1 MAVGTLL
8 NFDQSRGFGFV
19 AVDDGEED
27 VFLHASV
34 FHGDLTTLI
43 PGTRVDF
50 QAVNSERGRKALVA
64 RPVAEGVAAS
74 VGQAVPSG
82 PESHVADR
90 DQMCDVLSQAEF
102 GKELTELLLN
112 KVPSLTGQQICQIR
126 QNVLAF
132 ASVKGWVDE

>member
-43 PGTRVDF
+43 PGARVDF

-64 RPVAEGVAAS
+64 RPVAEGPAS
-74 VGQAVPSG
+74 LRQAVPSR
-82 PESHVADR
+82 PASHVEDK

-112 KVPSLTGQQICQIR
+112 KVPSLTGQQISQVR